1 MMAEGASLEDGAPPL
16 AELLSAGCR
25 WLAGRGV
32 EEPRLSC
39 EWLAASLLGCG
50 RAALPLKDVPSP
62 GVMDRL
68 RDGIR
73 RLGDGEPVQYVIGE
87 WDFRCLTLKTDRR
100 ALIPRPETE
109 QLVELVLSEKALWGR
124 PAPLVYD
131 VGTGTGAIALS
142 LARERPGC
150 SVVAVD
156 CEQDA
161 LSLARENAAACG
173 LAGAVRFVLGR
184 NCADA
189 APATVDAV
197 VSNPPYIASGVV
209 DGLPRLIRDFEP
221 RTALDGGADG
231 LDVFRG
237 LVHDAAIALRRGGF
251 LFLEIGDDQGEAVA
265 GLLDDAGFSDVGV
278 FSDFAGRPRFAKGRI
293 E

>member
-1 MMAEGASLEDGAPPL
+1 MAEEAAPCNGAQPL
-16 AELLSAGCR
+16 SELLSAGGR
-25 WLAGRGV
+25 WQAGRGV
-32 EEPRLSC
+32 EEPRLVC

-50 RAALPLKDVPSP
+50 RASLPLTAVPDNA
-62 GVMDRL
+62 VVARL

-109 QLVELVLSEKALWGR
+109 QLVELVLAEKALWER
-124 PAPLVYD
+124 SAPLVYD

-150 SVVAVD
+150 AVVAVD
-156 CEQDA
+156 CEGDA
-161 LSLARENAAACG
+161 LSLARENAVACG
-173 LAGAVRFVLGR
+173 LTDAVRFVLGR
-184 NCADA
+184 NCAGA

-197 VSNPPYIASGVV
+197 VSNPPYIASRVV

-221 RTALDGGADG
+221 RVALDGGDDG

-237 LVHDAAIALRRGGF
+237 LVHDAAIALKRGGF
-251 LFLEIGDDQGEAVA
+251 IFLEIGDDQGESVA

-278 FSDFAGRPRFAKGRI
+278 FSDFAGRTRFAKGRI